1 MTHRLYTLFKL
12 SVAIGW
18 TIFLSILLLQPSAQ
32 PVINTGVQGAPPSFE
47 RELLFSTGHVLTFG
61 FTFLLWCWALA
72 LRIQWQLVALCAVLM
87 LYGVLAEQVQ
97 STVPGRSAQWW
108 DMLAN
113 GLGVLMAYGAWHA
126 YERFDA
132 KSYVN

>member
-12 SVAIGW
+12 SVAISW

-113 GLGVLMAYGAWHA
+113 GLGVLIAYGTWHA

>member
-1 MTHRLYTLFKL
+1 MTFRIYTLFKL

-32 PVINTGVQGAPPSFE
+32 PIINTGVQGAPPSFE
-47 RELLFSTGHVLTFG
+47 RELLFSMAHIVCFG
-61 FTFLLWCWALA
+61 FTFLVWGWALA
-72 LRIQWQLVALCAVLM
+72 LRRQWQVVTLCAMLM
-87 LYGVLAEQVQ
+87 AYGVLVEQLQ

-113 GLGVLMAYGAWHA
+113 ALGVLLAYGVWQW
-126 YERFDA
+126 YKRFDV
-132 KSYVN
+132 KPLC